1 MQSGAILITKWGDGY
16 HKMRQILQSEATLLF
31 SGAGITKCGN
41 NYHKAEQLHVIT
53 KRGNIN
59 PFLSQCSTSILP
71 ENIRKLPVI

>member
-1 MQSGAILITKWGDGY
+1 MGWGDGY

-31 SGAGITKCGN
+31 SGASITKCGN
-41 NYHKAEQLHVIT
+41 NYHKVEQLHVIT

-59 PFLSQCSTSILP
+59 PFSNQCSTSILP